1 MTLAKLFNALN
12 GGFYVLFGLFW
23 AFQPASIGK
32 AFGWDVSSLLGM
44 HEMRAYGMCFFAI
57 GMIIL
62 GVVMRRMD
70 QRPVVLGI
78 IFITL
83 AFLTGRLLGLVLD
96 GAGPMLTYYEMGL
109 EVIVITFGFIAYRA
123 SAPKTL
129 V

>member
-23 AFQPASIGK
+23 AFKPASIGK
-32 AFGWDVSSLLGM
+32 AFGWDVSSQLGL
-44 HEMRAYGMCFFAI
+44 HEMRAYGMFFFAI
-57 GMIIL
+57 GMIVL
-62 GVVMRRMD
+62 GAVMRRMD

-83 AFLTGRLLGLVLD
+83 AFLTGRLLGIVLD
-96 GAGPMLTYYEMGL
+96 GPGPMLTYYEMGL
-109 EVIVITFGFIAYRA
+109 EVIIIIIGFVAYRA

-129 V
+129 A